1 MAIDGKWNLT
11 IKTPLGDRASTLDV
25 TSSGGKLS
33 GAQTA
38 DDGTQA
44 IENGEINGDAASWSV
59 DITSPMPLTLSFEGT
74 VSGDTLSGT
83 VRLGS
88 FGESTFEGQRA

>member
-11 IKTPLGDRASTLDV
+11 IKTPLGDRSSTLDV
-25 TSSGGKLS
+25 TSAGGKLT
-33 GAQTA
+33 GAQSA

-44 IENGEINGDAASWSV
+44 IENGAIDGDEASWSV
-59 DITSPMPLTLSFEGT
+59 DITSPMPMTLSFSGA

-83 VRLGS
+83 VQLGG